1 MANTPINKVQPMR
14 EAEQDMADYLNGTV
28 APYMVQETK
37 ERKEADAAE
46 KARAEAAEK
55 VLTEDLATEV
65 TRAKAAEKVLTEDLA
80 TEVTRAK
87 AAEKVLT
94 EDLATEVARAKAA
107 EETNANAIAAETE
120 RATAAEGVLQTN
132 INTENKRAVDAEEV
146 LTNLYG
152 DLAAKFPVQTEN
164 IGDAQVTEAKLANDI
179 QELLAFCKTLPDF
192 EFGYSESVSI
202 PASGTTSV
210 EVTFNKTFEET
221 PQVFTEVMCNTLNN
235 ILVAHVTYVDTNK
248 ATIKLYNGG
257 VGQVDNVTVDYLALA
272 GR

>member
-28 APYMVQETK
+28 APYMVQETQ
-37 ERKEADAAE
+37 ERKTADAAE
-46 KARAEAAEK
+46 KARAEAAESK
-55 VLTEDLATEV
+55 LTA
-65 TRAKAAEKVLTEDLA
+65 
-80 TEVTRAK
+80 
-87 AAEKVLT
+87 
-94 EDLATEVARAKAA
+94 DLATEVARAKDA
-107 EETNANAIAAETE
+107 EETNANSITAETE
-120 RATAAEGVLQTN
+120 RATAAEDVLQTN
-132 INTENKRAVDAEEV
+132 INTENKRAVAAEDV
-146 LTNLYG
+146 LNGLYG

-164 IGDAQVTEAKLANDI
+164 IGDAQVTEAKLAIDI
-179 QELLAFCKTLPDF
+179 QELLALCKTLPDF
-192 EFGYSESVSI
+192 EFGYSEAVSI

-210 EVTFNKTFEET
+210 EIVFNKTFEET

-235 ILVAHVTYVDTNK
+235 ILVAHVTYVDTSK